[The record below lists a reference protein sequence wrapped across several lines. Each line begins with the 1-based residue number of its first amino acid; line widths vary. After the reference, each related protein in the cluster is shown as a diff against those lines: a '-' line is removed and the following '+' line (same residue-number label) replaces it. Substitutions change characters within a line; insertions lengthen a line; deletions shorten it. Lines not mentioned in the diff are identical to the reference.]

1 MTFGSLLLLL
11 LFGFFVAQA
20 QAQTL
25 SVGSASMLPS
35 QLAAN
40 FNYRLLTTISL
51 SGAGN
56 YAGTAN
62 ATITCTVL
70 PCFNVSLA
78 TSGNVRFANVTFDF
92 PSGPGHV
99 FLVHNVGHLELS
111 DVTFRDAQTN
121 SIELVRWQA
130 AGGNLTI
137 VALALPLRPPASA
150 LCLGPCHR
158 LKLTRWSSR
167 IRTVL
172 AASTVSLCRL
182 AMSARRRVSLSTM
195 FTGVK
200 VGPDS

>member
-1 MTFGSLLLLL
+1 VLI
-11 LFGFFVAQA
+11 A
-20 QAQTL
+20 
-25 SVGSASMLPS
+25 
-35 QLAAN
+35 
-40 FNYRLLTTISL
+40 TISL
-51 SGAGN
+51 SGAGDYVGKGN
-56 YAGTAN
+56 TN
-62 ATITCTVL
+62 ITCTVL

-78 TSGNVRFANVTFDF
+78 TSGTVLFANVTFDVRF
-92 PSGPGHV
+92 PGLAHM
-99 FLVHNVGHLELS
+99 FRVHNVGHLKLS

-121 SIELVRWQA
+121 STELVRWQA